1 MDMEPSS
8 RIVLI
13 TRDGFQGWIDPESL
27 PLGPAG
33 TVSVRFENGERVSI
47 PAALLKEQTDESYV
61 LPMTL
66 EEAKDL
72 HLSHAPDRETLVI
85 PVAEERLAWQKRTVE
100 TGRLRITKRVSTHVE
115 EIADSLQQEAIEV
128 ERVAVNRP
136 VDGPVPIR
144 QEGDTLIVPVLEERI
159 VVEKQLVLKE
169 ELHITK
175 RRIESRQPRQ
185 VTLRREEVSVE
196 RIQPEAREVELESP

>member
-1 MDMEPSS
+1 MEPSS
-8 RIVLI
+8 RIALI
-13 TRDGFQGWIDPESL
+13 TRDGFQGWIAPETV
-27 PLGPAG
+27 PVDPAG
-33 TVSVRFENGERVSI
+33 MVSVCFENGEQVSI
-47 PAALLKEQTDESYV
+47 PAALLKERTDEGYV

-72 HLSHAPDRETLVI
+72 RQPHMPDRETLVI

-115 EIADSLQQEAIEV
+115 EIDDSLRQEAIEI

-144 QEGDTLIVPVLEERI
+144 QEGDTLIVPVLEERV

-196 RIQPEAREVELESP
+196 RIQPEARKAELESR

>member
-1 MDMEPSS
+1 MEPSS

-13 TRDGFQGWIDPESL
+13 TRDGFQGWIAPETV
-27 PLGPAG
+27 PLDPAG
-33 TVSVRFENGERVSI
+33 MVSVCFENGEQVSI
-47 PAALLKEQTDESYV
+47 PAALLKERTDEGYV

-72 HLSHAPDRETLVI
+72 RQPHAPDRETLVI

-115 EIADSLQQEAIEV
+115 EIDDSLRQEAIEI

-144 QEGDTLIVPVLEERI
+144 QEGDTLIVPVLEERV

-196 RIQPEAREVELESP
+196 RIQPEARKAELESR